1 MSRSE
6 FEKKTYLG
14 DGVYSE
20 FDGHQIK
27 LTTENGSLEPTNTI
41 YLEPET
47 CVNLME
53 HMHRVSLYGSLKKA
67 VDDFEC
73 VLTVDDGVEK

>member
-1 MSRSE
+1 MGISE

-27 LTTENGSLEPTNTI
+27 LTTENGSLVPTNTI
-41 YLEPET
+41 YLEPE
-47 CVNLME
+47 VVLNLIN
-53 HMHRVSLYGSLKKA
+53 HINRISIYRSLKR
-67 VDDFEC
+67 
-73 VLTVDDGVEK
+73 EKTETFNGPFHTGGDWP